1 MGTQTQTKTASTLN
15 ANLMDLPILKHFNE
29 GEITTKVDSFR
40 KGEKGM
46 FSFFK
51 LAVLGGILYGGYK
64 ALTIV
69 LPPMLEKLG
78 EFLGYVSVG
87 IAAVALFFMAPV
99 IIKGIRMFTRALHK
113 MLIKWDPFAQLEIE
127 RQKMIANQTT
137 FRIAKQNIAQLKND
151 MEIEAS
157 RAQTDAEEG
166 QKNITRLQAKGQKI
180 KDRMDE
186 LVKAGGVEARGE
198 DEYVNLAADFQKV
211 NAEALRV
218 INKTNQAKD
227 FVQKYGSR
235 ANIMKKMGQKL
246 TMVETSMEIKIS
258 DFDATVEMLKKDYE
272 FAQKSNAA
280 TSAAKNAM
288 GFSKGW
294 EFDVALETITNT
306 IAADTAMTAGN
317 LRDIE
322 TLTTNYTLDSDELFA
337 NLNAV
342 ADKINVGQDVIPSA
356 KQYNNPEYVLTSSD
370 RQKSG
375 GFGDLF

>member
-1 MGTQTQTKTASTLN
+1 MGTQTQTKTASSLN

-29 GEITTKVDSFR
+29 SEISTKVDSFR

-51 LAVLGGILYGGYK
+51 LAAVGAIGWGLWKY
-64 ALTIV
+64 V
-69 LPPMLEKLG
+69 LPTVFQAIGQML
-78 EFLGYVSVG
+78 
-87 IAAVALFFMAPV
+87 AVAATGVMIVALIVMAPV
-99 IIKGIRMFTRALHK
+99 IFKGIRMLTRALHK
-113 MLIKWDPFAQLEIE
+113 MLITWKPFEQLEIE

-151 MEIEAS
+151 MEIESS

-166 QKNITRLQAKGQKI
+166 QKNIVRLQAKGQKI
-180 KDRMDE
+180 KTRMDE
-186 LVKAGGVEARGE
+186 LVQAGGVEARGE
-198 DEYVNLAADFQKV
+198 DEYVNLASEFQKV

-218 INKTNQAKD
+218 INKTNQSKE
-227 FVQKYGSR
+227 FVQKYGTR
-235 ANIMKKMGQKL
+235 ANVMKKMGQKL

-258 DFDATVEMLKKDYE
+258 DFDATVEMLKKDYD

-342 ADKINVGQDVIPSA
+342 ADKINIGADVIPSA
-356 KQYNNPEYVLTSSD
+356 KQYNNPEYILTSSD
-370 RQKSG
+370 KQKSG
-375 GFGDLF
+375 GFGELF

>member
-1 MGTQTQTKTASTLN
+1 MRTQTQTKTASSLN

-29 GEITTKVDSFR
+29 SEITTKVDSFR

-87 IAAVALFFMAPV
+87 IAAVVLFIMVPV
-99 IIKGIRMFTRALHK
+99 IFKGIRMLTRALHK
-113 MLIKWDPFAQLEIE
+113 TLIRWDPFAQLEIE

-166 QKNITRLQAKGQKI
+166 HKNITRLQAKGQKI
-180 KDRMDE
+180 KDRMEE

-198 DEYVNLAADFQKV
+198 DEYVNLAAEFQKV

-218 INKTNQAKD
+218 INKTTQSKE
-227 FVQKYGSR
+227 FVQKYGTR
-235 ANIMKKMGQKL
+235 ANIMKKMGHKL
-246 TMVETSMEIKIS
+246 TMVETSMDIKIS
-258 DFDATVEMLKKDYE
+258 DFDATVEMLKKDYD

-322 TLTTNYTLDSDELFA
+322 SLTTNYTLDSDELFA

-342 ADKINVGQDVIPSA
+342 ADKIKVGEDVIPTA
-356 KQYNNPEYVLTSSD
+356 KQYNNPEYVLTTSD
-370 RQKSG
+370 RQNSG

>member
-1 MGTQTQTKTASTLN
+1 MGTQTQTKNASTLN
-15 ANLMDLPILKHFNE
+15 ANLMELPILKHFNE

-40 KGEKGM
+40 KGEKGAFNILKLVAVGAIGWGLWKYVLPTVFQAISHM
-46 FSFFK
+46 
-51 LAVLGGILYGGYK
+51 LAVAATGVM
-64 ALTIV
+64 IV
-69 LPPMLEKLG
+69 GLI
-78 EFLGYVSVG
+78 
-87 IAAVALFFMAPV
+87 IAAPV
-99 IIKGIRMFTRALHK
+99 IFKGLRMLTRALHK
-113 MLIKWDPFAQLEIE
+113 MLITWKPFEQLEIE

-151 MEIEAS
+151 MEIESS

-166 QKNITRLQAKGQKI
+166 QKNILRLQTKGAKI
-180 KDRMDE
+180 KSRMDE
-186 LVKAGGVEARGE
+186 LVQAGGIEARGE
-198 DEYVNLAADFQKV
+198 DEYVNLAAEFQKV

-227 FVQKYGSR
+227 FVQKYGTR
-235 ANIMKKMGQKL
+235 ANIMKKMGHKL

-258 DFDATVEMLKKDYE
+258 DFDATVEMLKKDYD

-322 TLTTNYTLDSDELFA
+322 SLTTNYTLDSDELFA

-375 GFGDLF
+375 GFGELF

>member
-1 MGTQTQTKTASTLN
+1 MGTQTQTRTASSLN
-15 ANLMDLPILKHFNE
+15 ANLMELPILKHFNE
-29 GEITTKVDSFR
+29 SEISTKVDSFR

-51 LAVLGGILYGGYK
+51 LAAVGAIGWGLWKY
-64 ALTIV
+64 V
-69 LPPMLEKLG
+69 LPTVFQAIGHML
-78 EFLGYVSVG
+78 
-87 IAAVALFFMAPV
+87 AVAATGVMIVALIVMAPV
-99 IIKGIRMFTRALHK
+99 IFKGIRMLTRALHK
-113 MLIKWDPFAQLEIE
+113 MLITWKPFEQLEIE

-151 MEIEAS
+151 MEIESS

-166 QKNITRLQAKGQKI
+166 QKNIVRLQAKGQKI
-180 KDRMDE
+180 KTRMDE
-186 LVKAGGVEARGE
+186 LVQAGGVEARGE
-198 DEYVNLAADFQKV
+198 DEYVNLASDFQKV

-218 INKTNQAKD
+218 INKTNQSKE
-227 FVQKYGSR
+227 FVQKYGTR
-235 ANIMKKMGQKL
+235 ANVMKKMGQKL

-258 DFDATVEMLKKDYE
+258 DFDATVEMLKKDYD

-342 ADKINVGQDVIPSA
+342 ADKINIGADVIPSA
-356 KQYNNPEYVLTSSD
+356 KQYNNPEYILSSSD
-370 RQKSG
+370 KQKSG
-375 GFGDLF
+375 GFGELF

>member
-1 MGTQTQTKTASTLN
+1 MGTQTQTKTASSLN

-29 GEITTKVDSFR
+29 SEITTKVDSFR
-40 KGEKGM
+40 KGEKGA
-46 FSFFK
+46 FNILK
-51 LAVLGGILYGGYK
+51 LAAVGAIGWGLWKY
-64 ALTIV
+64 V
-69 LPPMLEKLG
+69 LPTVFQAIGHML
-78 EFLGYVSVG
+78 
-87 IAAVALFFMAPV
+87 AVAATGVMIVGLIVMAPV
-99 IIKGIRMFTRALHK
+99 IFKGIRMLTRALHK
-113 MLIKWDPFAQLEIE
+113 TLIRWDPFAQLEIE

-166 QKNITRLQAKGQKI
+166 HKNITRLQAKGQKI
-180 KDRMDE
+180 KDRMEE
-186 LVKAGGVEARGE
+186 LVRAGGVEARGE
-198 DEYVNLAADFQKV
+198 DEYVNLAAEFQKV

-218 INKTNQAKD
+218 INKTTQSKE
-227 FVQKYGSR
+227 FVQKYGTR
-235 ANIMKKMGQKL
+235 ANIMKKMGHKL
-246 TMVETSMEIKIS
+246 TMVETSMDIKIS
-258 DFDATVEMLKKDYE
+258 DFDATVEMLKKDYD

-322 TLTTNYTLDSDELFA
+322 SLTTNYTLDSDELFA

-342 ADKINVGQDVIPSA
+342 ADKIKVGEDVIPTA

-375 GFGDLF
+375 GFGELF

>member
-1 MGTQTQTKTASTLN
+1 MGTQTQTKTASSLN

-29 GEITTKVDSFR
+29 NEITTKVDSFR
-40 KGEKGM
+40 KGEKGV
-46 FSFFK
+46 FNILK
-51 LAVLGGILYGGYK
+51 LAAVGAIGWGLWKY
-64 ALTIV
+64 V
-69 LPPMLEKLG
+69 LPTVFQAIGHML
-78 EFLGYVSVG
+78 
-87 IAAVALFFMAPV
+87 AVAATGVMIVGLIVMAPV
-99 IIKGIRMFTRALHK
+99 IFKGIRMLTRALHK

-166 QKNITRLQAKGQKI
+166 HKNITRLQAKGQKI
-180 KDRMDE
+180 KDRMEE
-186 LVKAGGVEARGE
+186 LVRAGGVEARGE
-198 DEYVNLAADFQKV
+198 DEYVNLAAEFQKV

-218 INKTNQAKD
+218 INKTTQSKE
-227 FVQKYGSR
+227 FVQKYGTR
-235 ANIMKKMGQKL
+235 ANIMKKMVHKL
-246 TMVETSMEIKIS
+246 TMVETSMDIKIS
-258 DFDATVEMLKKDYE
+258 DFDATVEMLKKDYD

-322 TLTTNYTLDSDELFA
+322 SLTTNYTLDSDELFA

-342 ADKINVGQDVIPSA
+342 ADKIKVGEDVIPTA

-375 GFGDLF
+375 GFGELF

>member
-1 MGTQTQTKTASTLN
+1 MGTQTQTKTASSLN

-29 GEITTKVDSFR
+29 SEISTKVDSFR

-51 LAVLGGILYGGYK
+51 LAAVGVIGWGLWKY
-64 ALTIV
+64 V
-69 LPPMLEKLG
+69 LPTVFQAIGQML
-78 EFLGYVSVG
+78 
-87 IAAVALFFMAPV
+87 AVAATGVMIVALIVMAPV
-99 IIKGIRMFTRALHK
+99 IFKGIRMLTRALHK
-113 MLIKWDPFAQLEIE
+113 MLITWKPFEQLEIE

-151 MEIEAS
+151 MEIESS

-166 QKNITRLQAKGQKI
+166 QKNIVRLQAKGQKI
-180 KDRMDE
+180 KTRMDE
-186 LVKAGGVEARGE
+186 LVQAGGVEARGE
-198 DEYVNLAADFQKV
+198 DEYVNLASEFQKV

-218 INKTNQAKD
+218 INKTNQSKE
-227 FVQKYGSR
+227 FVQKYGTR
-235 ANIMKKMGQKL
+235 ANVMKKMGQKL

-258 DFDATVEMLKKDYE
+258 DFDATVEMLKKDYD

-342 ADKINVGQDVIPSA
+342 ADKINIGADVIPSA
-356 KQYNNPEYVLTSSD
+356 KQYNNPEYILTSSD
-370 RQKSG
+370 KQKSG
-375 GFGDLF
+375 GFGELF